1 MEESNNKFNLDGE
14 TKDEILSMLD
24 NICEQITKKTGVAGG
39 ILVKKEHELSAELD
53 YFGDLIHKNNDL
65 ELENKLSS
73 ILDQFINILK
83 DLKEEQKKWEF
94 LEGN

>member
-39 ILVKKEHELSAELD
+39 ILVKKRTRIEC
-53 YFGDLIHKNNDL
+53 
-65 ELENKLSS
+65 
-73 ILDQFINILK
+73 
-83 DLKEEQKKWEF
+83 
-94 LEGN
+94 